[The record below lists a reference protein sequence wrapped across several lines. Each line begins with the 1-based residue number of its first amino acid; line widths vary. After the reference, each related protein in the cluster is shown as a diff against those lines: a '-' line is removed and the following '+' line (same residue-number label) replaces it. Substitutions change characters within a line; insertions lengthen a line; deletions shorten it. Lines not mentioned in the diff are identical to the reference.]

1 MNYKEDL
8 KMDVE
13 KCIEKEPE
21 LTKDHDVY
29 QRTLINLVY
38 THTWMNTNLKAH
50 FDPHNI
56 TVQQYNILRILRG
69 QCEKPATINLLK
81 ERMLDKMCDASR
93 IVERL
98 VQKELVIR
106 KVSEFDRRAVDI
118 IISETGL
125 ELLQLIDKDIVAHEV
140 IGDTLNEDELNQLN
154 ALLTK
159 LRK

>member
-1 MNYKEDL
+1 MNDKKDFKIE
-8 KMDVE
+8 VE
-13 KCIEKEPE
+13 IGREKESE
-21 LTKDHDVY
+21 LSKDHDIY

-38 THTWMNTNLKAH
+38 THTWMNTNMKAF

-69 QCEKPATINLLK
+69 QCEQPATINLLK

-98 VQKELVIR
+98 VQKELVVR
-106 KVSEFDRRAVDI
+106 KVSECDRRAVDI

-125 ELLQLIDKDIVAHEV
+125 NLLQLIDKDIVAHQV
-140 IGDTLNEDELNQLN
+140 IGDTLTETELDQLN
-154 ALLTK
+154 VLLAK